1 MSNITFTNFA
11 ATTLASGINTVVTS
25 LTVATGTGTLF
36 PTLAGAQY
44 FYAVLADAATGTTR
58 EVIKV
63 TARSTDT
70 FTIVRAQ
77 DNTTAKSYITGDKIE
92 LRLTAAGI
100 ATLATTE
107 TAQTLAGVQT
117 FSSQPIMSTLTASSA
132 LASDASKGLVSVTNT
147 GSGNNVLATSPTI
160 SGATLT
166 TSIFN
171 GTVGATTPSTGAFTT
186 VTASAGSGVRAV
198 LVSGGSI
205 ASFYDSSAVEQGRI
219 QASTSALFL
228 TTVTTNPININ
239 VNSTTVGTF
248 NAYGLG
254 LGTAVPSS
262 GIGLSFPATQSASTD
277 ANTLDDYEEG
287 TFTPTY
293 TFGNVAHNGTY
304 SYQSG
309 VYTKVGRLVTVTGTI
324 GINSAGTAT
333 GTARITGLP
342 FTAMNQTGNSV
353 VLGVFNGFTGL
364 TGTALFGDGPTN
376 NALTTLYQSNAGTA
390 AGVDKTNFTTGGSN
404 YIEFTFSYFS
414 T

>member
-1 MSNITFTNFA
+1 MAVPNIFATATSSIPLSQLDTNFA
-11 ATTLASGINTVVTS
+11 TAITLGS
-25 LTVATGTGTLF
+25 
-36 PTLAGAQY
+36 
-44 FYAVLADAATGTTR
+44 
-58 EVIKV
+58 
-63 TARSTDT
+63 TALYLG
-70 FTIVRAQ
+70 
-77 DNTTAKSYITGDKIE
+77 NTTTSV
-92 LRLTAAGI
+92 AG
-100 ATLATTE
+100 L
-107 TAQTLAGVQT
+107 
-117 FSSQPIMSTLTASSA
+117 TLTGSA
-132 LASDASKGLVSVTNT
+132 
-147 GSGNNVLATSPTI
+147 
-160 SGATLT
+160 
-166 TSIFN
+166 FN